1 MKKDNKTK
9 AVVSDAAVLKATG
22 KDWKQWFALLDKAG
36 ANKMSHTE
44 IATWLYDQAACPG
57 WWSQM
62 VAVSYERERGM
73 RVENQGCDGS
83 FQVNVSRTV
92 AAPMKTMFAAW
103 IDAKRRAR
111 WARQPG
117 FTITKVNPG
126 KNIRVKWVDGKSS
139 MDVRFIAKSGGRT
152 QITVDHSKL
161 PDAKSVER
169 MRKRWA
175 ADLSK
180 MQALLEA

>member
-44 IATWLYDQAACPG
+44 IATWLYDEASCPG

-62 VAVSYERERGM
+62 VAVSYERECGM

-92 AAPMKTMFAAW
+92 AAPMRIWENRRPPAPTLSVRRSPWSRYRRTVATMSPSVNAAVT
-103 IDAKRRAR
+103 AAR
-111 WARQPG
+111 SRCTYSLRICDW
-117 FTITKVNPG
+117 
-126 KNIRVKWVDGKSS
+126 
-139 MDVRFIAKSGGRT
+139 
-152 QITVDHSKL
+152 
-161 PDAKSVER
+161 E
-169 MRKRWA
+169 
-175 ADLSK
+175 
-180 MQALLEA
+180 